1 MSLFSH
7 VTKERTAEST
17 ATSVRPSPKPHAPRR
32 QKITSVDELH
42 LTQSAEVVLEKR
54 YLRRD
59 PEGRVMETAI
69 DMFRRVAENIASANA
84 LFGANTEDVKS
95 RAEEYYDMMTHYE
108 FLSGM
113 PLRNAGREL
122 QQLSACYVLPLGDS
136 MDDIY
141 TTLKNAAFLHKTGA
155 GIGYDF
161 SPLRPRGDLVKS
173 TGNHSSGPVSFMRL
187 FNFSSETIVN
197 SAATRRA
204 GNMGVLRVDHPD
216 IEEFINIKQDNAE
229 LQNFNISVAATDVFM
244 DAVKN
249 DTDYDLINPSTGEVV
264 RRERAR
270 KIFDKIA
277 FGAWASAEPGLLFM
291 DKIDAL
297 NPTPHVGQLR
307 ATNQCGEQPLLAYEN
322 CNLGSINLGKFVV
335 RDDAGR
341 PSIDWDRLRT
351 VTRLAVEFLDNT
363 VEINNYLLP
372 EIEKTVKYGNRKIG
386 LGVMGFADMLIRL
399 GIPYNTDE
407 AVQFADEVMGFVKRE
422 AHQMSIELGES
433 RGDFP
438 NFKGS
443 LWEKQ
448 GYTHMRNATVTT
460 IAPTGTIAIFA
471 NCSSGIEPIFALAFI
486 RKNILDFGEDEFL
499 EVNPLLEEIAK
510 ERWFY
515 SRDLMKRVA
524 EQGSLE
530 GLKDV
535 PDDLRRVFV
544 TAHEIDPVWHVRI
557 QAAFQK
563 YTDNAVSK
571 TINMPKSSTQED
583 VANALILAYDLGCKG
598 ITIYRDQSRSEQ
610 VLNTT
615 KAHA

>member
-1 MSLFSH
+1 
-7 VTKERTAEST
+7 
-17 ATSVRPSPKPHAPRR
+17 
-32 QKITSVDELH
+32 
-42 LTQSAEVVLEKR
+42 
-54 YLRRD
+54 
-59 PEGRVMETAI
+59 METAI
-69 DMFRRVAENIASANA
+69 DMFRRVAANIASANA
-84 LFGANTEDVKS
+84 IFGANQEEVKA
-95 RAEEYYDMMTHYE
+95 RAEEYYDMMTGFE

-136 MDDIY
+136 MDAIY

-244 DAVKN
+244 EAVKN
-249 DTDYDLINPSTGEVV
+249 DTDYDLLNPATGEVV

-270 KIFDKIA
+270 KIFDKITY
-277 FGAWASAEPGLLFM
+277 GAWASAEPGLLFM
-291 DKIDAL
+291 DKIEAL

-322 CNLGSINLGKFVV
+322 CNLGSINLGKFVM

-341 PSIDWDRLRT
+341 ASIDWDRLRT

-399 GIPYNTDE
+399 GIPYNTEE

-422 AHQMSIELGES
+422 AHQMSQELGES

-448 GYTHMRNATVTT
+448 GYAHMRNATVTT

-544 TAHEIDPVWHVRI
+544 TAHEIDPVWHVKI

-571 TINMPKSSTQED
+571 TINMPKSATQED

-598 ITIYRDQSRSEQ
+598 ITVYRDQSRSEQ

-615 KAHA
+615 KAH